1 MKKFVIFLIVAA
13 LLAAGYFYI
22 LKPQLGKKKMNAVNA
37 KMFGMKKRD
46 VTVKK
51 GEITVK
57 IEETGTIQ
65 PIREINITSQVGGK
79 LVHFYVD
86 EGDFVNKGDLIAD
99 IEPDYEQSASI
110 SNKKSSYIRAK
121 IAKKNAKEDYE
132 NNLSLFKD
140 NYISKKELDDSKD
153 ELDQAIINFDIA
165 EQQYNLVKE
174 IEIEGN
180 ISKVYSTASG
190 TIIKRQVEEGEMV
203 RSNIG
208 SYSEGTVLIVLADL
222 QQMIVKSSINEIDIA
237 KISKNQKVQIQVDAF
252 PYEKFSGEINKVSA
266 MAVSENNVKVFPI
279 EIQISNSDSRL
290 RPGMSANVTII
301 GETRKDI
308 LVIPIRAIFSD
319 GEGNDIV
326 YQIKSDSLTAPTVV
340 KTGLNDLLK
349 VEIVSGL
356 QEGDKLSL
364 SKPVRNPRK
373 M

>member
-1 MKKFVIFLIVAA
+1 M
-13 LLAAGYFYI
+13 
-22 LKPQLGKKKMNAVNA
+22 
-37 KMFGMKKRD
+37 
-46 VTVKK
+46 
-51 GEITVK
+51 
-57 IEETGTIQ
+57 
-65 PIREINITSQVGGK
+65 
-79 LVHFYVD
+79 
-86 EGDFVNKGDLIAD
+86 
-99 IEPDYEQSASI
+99 
-110 SNKKSSYIRAK
+110 
-121 IAKKNAKEDYE
+121 
-132 NNLSLFKD
+132 FKD